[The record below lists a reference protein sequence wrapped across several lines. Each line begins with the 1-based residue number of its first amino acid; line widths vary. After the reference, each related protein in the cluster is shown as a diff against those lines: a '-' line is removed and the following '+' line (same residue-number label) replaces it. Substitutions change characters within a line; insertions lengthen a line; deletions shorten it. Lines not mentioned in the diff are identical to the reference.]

1 MVNDAGIDTRLG
13 PALIE
18 AGCSGDSADTYPAD
32 VGPISGAPWVS
43 GVTIDR
49 AVSET
54 LEDYV
59 VTKLK
64 GFADSEDQP
73 STVQLAYELAL
84 RRGELQGEGQFL
96 RARLGGET
104 AGIVGYWGGAD
115 QLIFQL
121 ATRVPFRGRGIARQ
135 LLYEVL
141 AEASA
146 QKCSSVI
153 ININPEDTPIE
164 WYRWIGFVDEVYWYR
179 SYSFGT
185 AR

>member
-1 MVNDAGIDTRLG
+1 M
-13 PALIE
+13 
-18 AGCSGDSADTYPAD
+18 
-32 VGPISGAPWVS
+32 S

-49 AVSET
+49 AASET

-73 STVQLAYELAL
+73 STVQLAYEFAL
-84 RRGELQGEGQFL
+84 RRGELQGEGRFL

-104 AGIVGYWGGAD
+104 VGIVGYWGGAD
-115 QLIFQL
+115 RLIFQL

-141 AEASA
+141 ANANA
-146 QKCSSVI
+146 QGCSSVI
-153 ININPEDTPIE
+153 INTNPEDTPIE
-164 WYRWIGFVDEVYWYR
+164 WYRRIR
-179 SYSFGT
+179 I
-185 AR
+185 R

>member
-1 MVNDAGIDTRLG
+1 M
-13 PALIE
+13 
-18 AGCSGDSADTYPAD
+18 
-32 VGPISGAPWVS
+32 
-43 GVTIDR
+43 TIDR
-49 AVSET
+49 AASET

-64 GFADSEDQP
+64 GFAGSEDQP

-104 AGIVGYWGGAD
+104 VGIVGYWGGAD
-115 QLIFQL
+115 QLDLFSL
-121 ATRVPFRGRGIARQ
+121 LPEFHFGDAGSRGNS
-135 LLYEVL
+135 LYEVL
-141 AEASA
+141 ANANG
-146 QKCSSVI
+146 QGCSSVI
-153 ININPEDTPIE
+153 INTDPEDTPIE
-164 WYRWIGFVDEVYWYR
+164 WYRRIGFVDEVYWYR